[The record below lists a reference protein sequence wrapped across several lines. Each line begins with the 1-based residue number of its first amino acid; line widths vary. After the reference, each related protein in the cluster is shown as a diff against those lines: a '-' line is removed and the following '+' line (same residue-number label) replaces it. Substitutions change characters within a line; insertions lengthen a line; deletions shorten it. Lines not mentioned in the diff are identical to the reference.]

1 MRSHT
6 FFKTQFNTESL
17 KTIITLCGAGL
28 VVSLFP
34 TAYGIDLGI
43 GIL

>member
-1 MRSHT
+1 MQSHT
-6 FFKTQFNTESL
+6 FLETQFHTETL

-28 VVSLFP
+28 VVSLFL

-43 GIL
+43 GVF